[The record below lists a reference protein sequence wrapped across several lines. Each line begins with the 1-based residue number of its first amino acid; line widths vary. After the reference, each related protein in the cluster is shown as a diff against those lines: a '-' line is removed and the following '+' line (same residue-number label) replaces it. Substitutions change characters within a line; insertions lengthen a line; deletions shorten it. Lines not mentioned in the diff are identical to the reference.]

1 MEMALMHANTAN
13 DEAQRNVV
21 AYGEQIGEL
30 QKALEEEQ
38 THREQLRNDCIASE
52 KRLSVAQSEKDDA
65 SSKALQAERIRK
77 QIESEYNEAK
87 RQLDTFVVEETDLS
101 AVKKRIEAD
110 ILLYRIL
117 NDIQADL
124 DEANNELKAS
134 EERTKNAAAE
144 AARLSELLRQAQE
157 TSQMAD
163 RHRKQL
169 ETNIKELQSRVDDTE
184 LTKIKVVQ
192 KETSKAERRIKAVSS
207 ELENQQRRY
216 QDTQTTIK
224 KQDRKIRELEFQLD
238 ENKKRYVLMQET
250 IDKLQQKTKQQKKLV
265 DEAVSCCFN
274 YCIHL

>member
-1 MEMALMHANTAN
+1 M
-13 DEAQRNVV
+13 
-21 AYGEQIGEL
+21 
-30 QKALEEEQ
+30 
-38 THREQLRNDCIASE
+38 
-52 KRLSVAQSEKDDA
+52 
-65 SSKALQAERIRK
+65 
-77 QIESEYNEAK
+77 
-87 RQLDTFVVEETDLS
+87 DTFVVEETDLS

-265 DEAVSCCFN
+265 DEAVSYCFN